1 MLVTRSYPMDIGY
14 LLDRTPVAQEP
25 QDKQADPT
33 RLLRSLSSFC
43 LGFVFAR
50 DVVVPR

>member
-1 MLVTRSYPMDIGY
+1 MNVGY
-14 LLDRTPVAQEP
+14 LLDRTPVSQEP
-25 QDKQADPT
+25 QDEHTDPT

-43 LGFVFAR
+43 LGFVPTR